1 MKIRSNIIAGLVLG
15 SLFCLQTATA
25 AAQDLIDSADAIL
38 NGKPAAAAKTP
49 ARKPAQPAAKKPAQ
63 TNAPNNSGNSLLDS
77 LDSLLGDSP
86 NLQAG
91 NFTGTATKKS
101 GANSGA
107 ATETTYK
114 TANSVLLAG
123 KLTANSSAEDA
134 KPVIDFVNRA
144 WALYQQ
150 KTLQSGMKFNDIAAA
165 AAYAVGANYAVYN
178 STAPASAAQ
187 QQALYE
193 QMKRIVQSS
202 KEVGAFADADKQ
214 LFAETLVIRASVA
227 VLFVQMSRQPNA
239 DQTLSTKAQELAAR
253 NLTEIVGT
261 NFADLRFTDRGLE
274 R

>member
-1 MKIRSNIIAGLVLG
+1 MKIRLNIFVGLILVGLTG
-15 SLFCLQTATA
+15 ASAAT
-25 AAQDLIDSADAIL
+25 AQDLIDSADAIL
-38 NGKPAAAAKTP
+38 NGKPAAATTP
-49 ARKPAQPAAKKPAQ
+49 AKKPTQPVGKKPVQPNAQ
-63 TNAPNNSGNSLLDS
+63 NNGGNSLLDS

-91 NFTGTATKKS
+91 NFAGTATKKS
-101 GANSGA
+101 GSNNA
-107 ATETTYK
+107 AAETTYK
-114 TANSVLLAG
+114 TANSVLLAA
-123 KLTANSSAEDA
+123 KLTANSSAQDA

-150 KTLQSGMKFNDIAAA
+150 KTLQSGMKFNDLAAA

-178 STAPASAAQ
+178 NTAPTSPAQ

-193 QMKRIVQSS
+193 QLKRIIQSS
-202 KEVGAFADADKQ
+202 KDVGAFADADKQ

-239 DQTLSTKAQELAAR
+239 DQALQTKAQELAAR

-261 NFADLRFTDRGLE
+261 NFADLQFTDNGLQK
-274 R
+274 